1 MEQKR
6 TLHDV
11 PLFAKL
17 SPTEMKLITGI
28 SKNKRFRKDQ
38 IVFLEGEPF
47 KGFYVLLSGRVK
59 MYRLKGNGEETVL
72 GSFEPYRSFGES
84 HLFTGS
90 RFYSSCVQ
98 AVEES
103 TVLFVPSEEFASLLT
118 RNPALAVRI
127 AEASALKLMELNRK
141 LQLLDSGVDIRVA
154 KYLLNEIQLNNSIR
168 MPEPYFNLLI
178 HKKDL
183 AAHLG
188 IASETL
194 SRTLRK
200 FKEERIIREV
210 ARKIFVTN
218 VRKLKG
224 VAGE

>member
-1 MEQKR
+1 MEQKN

-17 SPTEMKLITGI
+17 SPMEMKLVTGI
-28 SKNKRFRKDQ
+28 SKNKRYKKGQ
-38 IVFLEGEPF
+38 IIFLEGEPF
-47 KGFYVLLSGRVK
+47 KGFYVLISGRVK
-59 MYRLKGNGEETVL
+59 MYRLKGNGEETL
-72 GSFEPYRSFGES
+72 LSNFDPYRSFGES

-103 TVLFVPSEEFASLLT
+103 SVLFVPSEEFAALLA

-127 AEASALKLMELNRK
+127 AEASALKLMELNSK
-141 LQLLDSGVDIRVA
+141 LQLLDSAAELRVA

-188 IASETL
+188 VASETL
-194 SRTLRK
+194 SRILRK
-200 FKEERIIREV
+200 FKEDRIIREV
-210 ARKIFVTN
+210 GKKIFVTN
-218 VRKLKG
+218 VRKLRG
-224 VAGE
+224 LASE